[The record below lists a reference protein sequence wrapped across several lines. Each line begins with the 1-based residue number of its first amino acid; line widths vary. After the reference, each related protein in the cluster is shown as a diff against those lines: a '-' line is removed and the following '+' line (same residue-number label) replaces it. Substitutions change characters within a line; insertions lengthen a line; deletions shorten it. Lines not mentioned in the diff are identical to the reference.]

1 MKSPLAKIRS
11 LAMKI
16 SFIVIAFLVTILTLQ
31 KAQGIEPD
39 ASLSTVTEIFFGIAG
54 LLILSYLIEIF
65 IYAFTKK
72 Q

>member
-1 MKSPLAKIRS
+1 MKSRLSKIRS

-16 SFIVIAFLVTILTLQ
+16 SFIVIAFLVTSLSLQ

-39 ASLSTVTEIFFGIAG
+39 TSLSIVTEIFFGIAG